1 MPWKRL
7 LTTVWSKCVCVCVCV
22 VCIKTPAVVPNHSI
36 LLTKPVWW
44 ILHWSTRLP
53 DNTIPF
59 HLLPLSCLTQPTT
72 ELKSMPEPDMFLFFK
87 RKGNRQTSAYPLR
100 CKMNKVQTVQLSLLK
115 EPSNTDNLRVFVKV
129 TFLLIFPNSLNI
141 IKNIIFCQHGGKFH

>member
-1 MPWKRL
+1 M
-7 LTTVWSKCVCVCVCV
+7 CVCVCVWCV
-22 VCIKTPAVVPNHSI
+22 SKTPAVVPNHSI

-44 ILHWSTRLP
+44 ILNWSTSLP